1 MSYFPH
7 LRSCAR
13 SCLAVLL
20 MAAMLDLPAFA
31 AGDKALAVVTQ
42 SEVAHLGDSNLTAGT
57 SVFAGDLLSTDPGG
71 NLRLRVGSGQVY
83 LLASSASTLSR
94 EEGAIRA
101 NVNRG
106 TVGFSSKA
114 PEKLEL
120 LIPQGILRAADD
132 QPVHGQVTITG
143 PTEAIVSSYNGT
155 LVFDNAGELHVI
167 AEGTSYRVVIAPEDA
182 GDSQDQPMQYPESR
196 RRRRRKLLFAL
207 ILLGG
212 MAGIA
217 AVLNNQITESPSSFK

>member
-1 MSYFPH
+1 
-7 LRSCAR
+7 
-13 SCLAVLL
+13 
-20 MAAMLDLPAFA
+20 MLELPVSA
-31 AGDKALAVVTQ
+31 AGDKALGVVTQ
-42 SEVAHLGDSNLTAGT
+42 SEVAHLGDSNLTVGT

-71 NLRLRVGSGQVY
+71 NLRLRVGAGQVY
-83 LLASSASTLSR
+83 LLASSVSTLTR

-106 TVGFSSKA
+106 TVGFSTNA
-114 PEKLEL
+114 AEKLEV

-143 PTEAIVSSYNGT
+143 PTDAIVSSYHGT
-155 LVFDNAGELHVI
+155 LVLDNGGELHTI
-167 AEGTSYRVVIAPEDA
+167 AEGTSYRVVIAPDDA
-182 GDSQDQPMQYPESR
+182 GDSQEPPVQYPESR

-217 AVLNNQITESPSSFK
+217 IALNNEITESPSHFK